1 MTTTSKLALLGLFGS
16 VGLMGCG
23 GEEPAT
29 TSTATTTTNTG
40 TTGTTG
46 TTGST
51 DICTPYGPDNTWDH
65 ACVEDI
71 PADLAG
77 TGFKT
82 GDIANNF
89 SMLDQHG
96 NQTEL
101 YQFYGEIVIVDVFTY
116 W

>member
-1 MTTTSKLALLGLFGS
+1 M
-16 VGLMGCG
+16 
-23 GEEPAT
+23 
-29 TSTATTTTNTG
+29 
-40 TTGTTG
+40 
-46 TTGST
+46 
-51 DICTPYGPDNTWDH
+51 
-65 ACVEDI
+65 

-89 SMLDQHG
+89 NMLDQHG

>member
-1 MTTTSKLALLGLFGS
+1 MTTASKLALLGLFGS

-40 TTGTTG
+40 TTAP
-46 TTGST
+46 T